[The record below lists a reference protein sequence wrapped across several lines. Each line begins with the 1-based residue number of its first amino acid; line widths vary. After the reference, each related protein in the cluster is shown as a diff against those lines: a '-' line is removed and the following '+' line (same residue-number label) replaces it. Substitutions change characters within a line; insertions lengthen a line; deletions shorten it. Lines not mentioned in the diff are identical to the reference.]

1 MCGIAWKGQIVI
13 PDVHFEPRVDANA
26 VVVIAAADHV
36 AQLLPV
42 RGFTVGSRLDP
53 LTFEQMKALMK
64 AAI

>member
-1 MCGIAWKGQIVI
+1 MCGIAWKGQTVI

-26 VVVIAAADHV
+26 VVVIAADHV